1 LRERA
6 AAIRENAADVERF
19 YRSLAGTEEADLLPA
34 LKAIE
39 DLARSPGLRPG
50 ARGFQREE
58 VREARVERVAVT
70 LPLEGSYGQLV
81 GFLREVQ
88 RSPRFV
94 TVDSVSMRA
103 GREGDTALQVVLSAY
118 LRRTE
123 AARKEERPG
132 RS

>member
-1 LRERA
+1 
-6 AAIRENAADVERF
+6 
-19 YRSLAGTEEADLLPA
+19 
-34 LKAIE
+34 
-39 DLARSPGLRPG
+39 
-50 ARGFQREE
+50 
-58 VREARVERVAVT
+58 VT
-70 LPLEGSYGQLV
+70 LPLQGSYGQLV